1 MQLFPAQQM
10 SRSFT
15 TGVQW
20 LRRLIAKLASGFN
33 AACHAIDDG
42 KRMMATHEHLIRRG
56 DRW

>member
-1 MQLFPAQQM
+1 MQLVPAQQM
-10 SRSFT
+10 SRGLT
-15 TGVQW
+15 MVVQR

-33 AACHAIDDG
+33 AVYHAIDDG